1 MLMRVTARPA
11 SAGTAQGDPSHPWD
25 GPLACCQAEGTVIA
39 MGRLTHAVD
48 QVCAPLSVDEVAEVL
63 GIPRATAG
71 RWLKALRDDGDLGL
85 WSAGA
90 VEALATY
97 EAEQLGTML
106 ISDALRPQADAGS
119 DPSPRE
125 VRRQID
131 KTDRKNSS
139 LKLELDDLES
149 HGVFDRER
157 ARTVLTKTEAAM
169 REGAGQQG
177 LLVRWRQALVR
188 RLRDGR

>member
-1 MLMRVTARPA
+1 
-11 SAGTAQGDPSHPWD
+11 
-25 GPLACCQAEGTVIA
+25 
-39 MGRLTHAVD
+39 MGRLAHAVD
-48 QVCAPLSVDEVAEVL
+48 QICAPLSVDEVAEIL
-63 GIPRATAG
+63 AIPRATAG
-71 RWLKALRDDGDLGL
+71 RWLKSLRDEGDLTL
-85 WSAGA
+85 WSA
-90 VEALATY
+90 ETIESLASY
-97 EAEQLGTML
+97 EATHLGSSL
-106 ISDALRPQADAGS
+106 ISDALRPEPETVA

-131 KTDRKNSS
+131 KADRKNSS

-157 ARTVLTKTEAAM
+157 ARTVLAKTEAAM

-177 LLVRWRQALVR
+177 LLTRWRQALVR

>member
-1 MLMRVTARPA
+1 M
-11 SAGTAQGDPSHPWD
+11 
-25 GPLACCQAEGTVIA
+25 ACCQAEGTVIA
-39 MGRLTHAVD
+39 MGRLAHAVD
-48 QVCAPLSVDEVAEVL
+48 QVCAPLSVDDLAEVL

-85 WSAGA
+85 WSADA
-90 VEALATY
+90 MEILAAY
-97 EAEQLGTML
+97 EAERLGTAL

-157 ARTVLTKTEAAM
+157 ARTALTKTEAAM

-177 LLVRWRQALVR
+177 LLIRWRQSLVR
-188 RLRDGR
+188 RMRDGR

>member
-1 MLMRVTARPA
+1 MIVMSR
-11 SAGTAQGDPSHPWD
+11 
-25 GPLACCQAEGTVIA
+25 LAY
-39 MGRLTHAVD
+39 AVD
-48 QVCAPLSVDEVAEVL
+48 QVCAPLSVDEVADIL
-63 GIPRATAG
+63 ATPRATAG
-71 RWLKALRDDGDLGL
+71 RWLKSLRDEGSLAL
-85 WSAGA
+85 WSA
-90 VEALATY
+90 EAIESLATY
-97 EAEQLGTML
+97 EAAHLGSAL
-106 ISDALRPQADAGS
+106 ISDALRPEPETVA

-177 LLVRWRQALVR
+177 LLVRWRQALLR

>member
-1 MLMRVTARPA
+1 MLPGR
-11 SAGTAQGDPSHPWD
+11 GY
-25 GPLACCQAEGTVIA
+25 AEIV
-39 MGRLTHAVD
+39 GRLAHAVD

-63 GIPRATAG
+63 AIPRATAG
-71 RWLKALRDDGDLGL
+71 RWLKSLRDEGDLAL
-85 WSAGA
+85 WSA
-90 VEALATY
+90 EAIESLASY
-97 EAEQLGTML
+97 EAEHLGTAL
-106 ISDALRPQADAGS
+106 ISDALRPEPETVA

-177 LLVRWRQALVR
+177 LLGRWRQALIR

>member
-1 MLMRVTARPA
+1 
-11 SAGTAQGDPSHPWD
+11 
-25 GPLACCQAEGTVIA
+25 
-39 MGRLTHAVD
+39 MGRLALAVD
-48 QVCAPLSVDEVAEVL
+48 QVCAPLSVDELAAVL
-63 GIPRATAG
+63 DIPRATAG
-71 RWLKALRDDGDLGL
+71 RWLKALRDESALAL
-85 WSAGA
+85 WSAEA
-90 VEALATY
+90 IEALASY
-97 EAEQLGTML
+97 EAAQLGSTL
-106 ISDALRPQADAGS
+106 ISDALRPAPETGE

-131 KTDRKNSS
+131 KADRKNSS

-188 RLRDGR
+188 RLRAP

>member
-1 MLMRVTARPA
+1 
-11 SAGTAQGDPSHPWD
+11 
-25 GPLACCQAEGTVIA
+25 
-39 MGRLTHAVD
+39 MGRLAHAVD
-48 QVCAPLSVDEVAEVL
+48 QICTPLSVDELAEVL

-71 RWLKALRDDGDLGL
+71 RWLKSLRDEGTITL
-85 WSAGA
+85 WSAEA
-90 VEALATY
+90 IEALACY
-97 EAEQLGTML
+97 ETGNLGSTL
-106 ISDALRPQADAGS
+106 ISDALRPQSDSGA

-131 KTDRKNSS
+131 KADRKNSS

-149 HGVFDRER
+149 HGVFDRD
-157 ARTVLTKTEAAM
+157 RTRIVLTKTEAAM

-177 LLVRWRQALVR
+177 LLLRWRQALVR

>member
-1 MLMRVTARPA
+1 
-11 SAGTAQGDPSHPWD
+11 
-25 GPLACCQAEGTVIA
+25 
-39 MGRLTHAVD
+39 MGRLALAID
-48 QVCAPLSVDEVAEVL
+48 QVSAPLSVDELAGVI

-71 RWLKALRDDGDLGL
+71 RWLKSLRDDGAITM
-85 WSAGA
+85 WSAEA
-90 VEALATY
+90 VEALAAY
-97 EAEQLGTML
+97 EAAQLGSTL
-106 ISDALRPQADAGS
+106 ISDALRPELDSGT

-131 KTDRKNSS
+131 KADRKNSS

-149 HGVFDRER
+149 HGVFDRDR

-169 REGAGQQG
+169 REGAGQHG

-188 RLRDGR
+188 RLRNGQ